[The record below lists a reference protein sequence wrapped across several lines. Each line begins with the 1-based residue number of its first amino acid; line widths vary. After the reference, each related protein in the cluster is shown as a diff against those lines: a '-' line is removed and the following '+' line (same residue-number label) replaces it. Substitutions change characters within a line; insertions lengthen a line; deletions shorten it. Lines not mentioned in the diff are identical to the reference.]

1 MLKLEKTKGCIGVK
15 QGNRLP
21 CHVAPQS
28 KWGRMR
34 WKERHLMHPGSQK
47 GHAGST
53 GNHLQFLS
61 WGFPRE
67 GAATGCANTAG

>member
-1 MLKLEKTKGCIGVK
+1 
-15 QGNRLP
+15 
-21 CHVAPQS
+21 
-28 KWGRMR
+28 
-34 WKERHLMHPGSQK
+34 MHPGSQK

-67 GAATGCANTAG
+67 GAATGCANTAGSQALSPLGQLQEGEGAGLGCRGAN